1 MAEITMQVQG
11 LRELEQKLHS
21 LGPQLAKNALR
32 SSVNAAAQ
40 VVKKEAQTRVPVDTG
55 RLKRALYVKHI
66 REESNATQ
74 QTFYVSVRQGKRYQQ
89 KDLDAFYWPF
99 VELGTVYKPA
109 RPFLRPA
116 FEAAKERAIER
127 IRDKLAERIERI
139 AGQ

>member
-74 QTFYVSVRQGKRYQQ
+74 QTFYVSVREGKRYQQ
-89 KDLDAFYWPF
+89 KDMDAFYWRF
-99 VELGTVYKPA
+99 VEFGTVNKPP

-116 FEAAKERAIER
+116 FEAARERAIER